1 MLPTEI
7 TLCYISGDVHQ
18 KWECDLFTSQLE
30 NLQYPFFTYKP
41 QSPFLRIICTLVVHN
56 SIITQMI
63 RKYFQLQEH
72 FTFTHT
78 SITLLLSVFLFACLP
93 NASLPSISSSDD
105 TSSVLYQHPP
115 NSVQDKLLVLRWY
128 LCLPCYPY
136 SSIIIYFNICSQIWL
151 S

>member
-41 QSPFLRIICTLVVHN
+41 QSTFLRILCILVVPN

-72 FTFTHT
+72 FIFTHT
-78 SITLLLSVFLFACLP
+78 SVTLLLLVFLFACLP
-93 NASLPSISSSDD
+93 NASYPSISSSDD
-105 TSSVLYQHPP
+105 TSSVYTNTHQTAFKINAHSQVVFMSSML
-115 NSVQDKLLVLRWY
+115 SLLFYYHVL
-128 LCLPCYPY
+128 
-136 SSIIIYFNICSQIWL
+136 
-151 S
+151 